1 MSIAD
6 FDGNK
11 RIMSLHFGVTS
22 FTVSLLYSDWKR
34 WTAGGDNAKF
44 LPAFRYVGG
53 DPTIPGQFLGSTYFI
68 TNSWKIR
75 PFNGDHTL
83 IVDGNLFTEDQSSP
97 FLPALDPHMVAV
109 QMAFSNLTTTIV
121 ADSTGTVITP
131 DNIATAVWKKSVQD
145 SELDQAGTMGRFV
158 KDIPKSGASE
168 VWNSST
174 SGSEF
179 ITSGTIG
186 SLLTEIPSLTVDGV
200 WSLPSSSDM
209 FSTSGSVG
217 MMVRDISSDA
227 ADKVW
232 SKDITDI
239 NGVNTIGDF
248 VKNIP
253 TAGANLVWSIPVSAI
268 QFSNDGTIAKFITE
282 VPNITSENVWTTP
295 ISGSEFS
302 TTGLVANTIK
312 VLPIATAEATWSTEI
327 SGTEFS
333 KKGSIAEFIKNQI
346 LTVGKFVG
354 LS

>member
-6 FDGNK
+6 FDGNT
-11 RIMSLHFGVTS
+11 RIMSLHYGVTS

-34 WTAGGDNAKF
+34 WTTIDDNAKF

-131 DNIATAVWKKSVQD
+131 ENIATAVWKKSVQD
-145 SELDQAGTMGRFV
+145 AEIDQVGTIGRFV
-158 KDIPKSGASE
+158 KDMPKSGATA
-168 VWNSST
+168 VWNTST
-174 SGSEF
+174 SGVEF
-179 ITSGTIG
+179 NTSGTIG
-186 SLLTEIPSLTVDGV
+186 NYLKDVPSLTIDGV
-200 WSLPSSSDM
+200 WTLPTSSDV

-217 MMVRDISSDA
+217 LMVRDISSDA
-227 ADKVW
+227 ANKVW
-232 SKDITDI
+232 SKDLSEI
-239 NGVNTIGDF
+239 NGVDTVGDF

-253 TAGANLVWSIPVSAI
+253 TAGANLVWAIPVSAI
-268 QFSNDGTIAKFITE
+268 QFSEDGTVAKFITE
-282 VPNITSENVWTTP
+282 VPNIAAENVWTTP

-302 TTGLVANTIK
+302 TSGLIANTIK
-312 VLPIATAEATWSTEI
+312 VLPITTAETTWSSPI
-327 SGTEFS
+327 SGTDFG
-333 KKGSIAEFIKNQI
+333 KKGTIAEFIKNQI
-346 LTVGKFVG
+346 LTVSKYVG